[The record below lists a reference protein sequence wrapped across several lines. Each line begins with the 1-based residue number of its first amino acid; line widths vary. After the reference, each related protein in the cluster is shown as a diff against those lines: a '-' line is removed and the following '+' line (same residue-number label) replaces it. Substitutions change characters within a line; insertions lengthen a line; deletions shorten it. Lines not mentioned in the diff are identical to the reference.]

1 MRISERRDAALQS
14 LDESMA
20 NPTFGDFVAYL
31 TKPFFRTWWAVITG
45 FASILA
51 LYVTRDSH
59 FTIDGP
65 GVASLILLG
74 SILLFLVLSVTSQGW
89 KLFRGQSAGLHVLS
103 FEKSRDVAEGW
114 LLIIGGNAEV
124 IVGTVV
130 DIYKRT
136 PAGEV
141 PLAFFE
147 ISGRNS
153 DGRYQATP
161 IGRINPSHIREH
173 SAGGLRPS
181 DLVVRTS
188 VEIKRMKEV
197 ARDIV

>member
-1 MRISERRDAALQS
+1 
-14 LDESMA
+14 MA
-20 NPTFGDFVAYL
+20 NPTFGGFLAYL

-51 LYVTRDSH
+51 LYITRDSH
-59 FTIDGP
+59 FTIG
-65 GVASLILLG
+65 GASIASLILVG

-89 KLFRGQSAGLHVLS
+89 KLFTAQSTGLHVVS
-103 FEKSRDVAEGW
+103 FEKSREVPEGW
-114 LLIIGGNAEV
+114 LLIIGGNAEMT
-124 IVGTVV
+124 VGTVV
-130 DIYKRT
+130 DIHKRT

-147 ISGRNS
+147 VSGRNS